1 MLSSKLYSSIARTG
15 VRYSHHAA
23 TAKSVP
29 SPRGH
34 IQDVESFL
42 KSIGRNCE
50 DFASKFESW
59 EQLFTTNS
67 RVMKNDMGIDTK
79 ARKYI
84 LSWTERYRKGVQP
97 YAISLP
103 KKK

>member
-1 MLSSKLYSSIARTG
+1 MLSSKLYNSTARIG
-15 VRYSHHAA
+15 IRYSHHAA

-29 SPRGH
+29 STRDP
-34 IQDVESFL
+34 ESFL
-42 KSIGRNCE
+42 KAIGRNCGE
-50 DFASKFESW
+50 LASKFESW
-59 EQLFTTNS
+59 EQLFTTNG
-67 RVMKNDMGIDTK
+67 RVMKTDMGIDTK

-97 YAISLP
+97 YAIALP